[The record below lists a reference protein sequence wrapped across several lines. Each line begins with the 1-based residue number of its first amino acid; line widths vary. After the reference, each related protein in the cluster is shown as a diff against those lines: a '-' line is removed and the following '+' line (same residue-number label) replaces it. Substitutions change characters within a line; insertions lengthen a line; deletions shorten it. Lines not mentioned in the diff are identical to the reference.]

1 MNAIIDIAIALFV
14 FFAIFSL
21 LRGNVAGAIAGI
33 AAALTL
39 GLLSMSSSDDDY
51 RRRLKRGPWDA

>member
-14 FFAIFSL
+14 FFAVFSL
-21 LRGNVAGAIAGI
+21 LRGNWAGAFAGI

-39 GLLSMSSSDDDY
+39 GLLSIGHD
-51 RRRLKRGPWDA
+51 KRDRWDA

>member
-1 MNAIIDIAIALFV
+1 MSTAVEIMISLFV

-21 LRGNVAGAIAGI
+21 LRGNWAGAIAGI

-39 GLLSMSSSDDDY
+39 GLLASSRDDEHDHW
-51 RRRLKRGPWDA
+51 KA